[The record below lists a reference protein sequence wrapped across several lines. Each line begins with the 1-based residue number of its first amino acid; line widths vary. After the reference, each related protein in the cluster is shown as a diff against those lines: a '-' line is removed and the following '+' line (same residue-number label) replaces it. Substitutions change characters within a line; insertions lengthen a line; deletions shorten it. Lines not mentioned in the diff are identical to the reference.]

1 MTMKALR
8 TAMLAGGGGGAK
20 LAAGMN
26 RTQSV
31 ADGLVVTNVG
41 DDFEHTGLLICP
53 DTDSVL
59 YALAGCI
66 DPKKGWGRAN
76 ESWRVHETLGELGAP
91 QWFQLGDQDIALHL
105 RRLAL
110 LKEGLSLTEVTQY
123 LATAMNIEGVTVCP
137 ASDQTVRTQ
146 LDTNAGRLD
155 FQTYFVAQRCSPHV
169 NAIKFAIDT
178 NAKPSAAIA
187 DFVNSGID
195 CLIIAPSNPILSIA
209 PILAVP
215 GMGDLLQQSRCT
227 VAMSPIVD
235 GMALK
240 GPLAKLME
248 EFALE
253 VSAVG
258 WCRYMQDIYPGSID
272 YWVFDKRDRCREVEL
287 RALVPKPLFLDSII
301 TGPAHAG
308 ALIDQV
314 IAEVVSYV

>member
-1 MTMKALR
+1 MTLTALR
-8 TAMLAGGGGGAK
+8 TAVLAGGGGGAK

-26 RTQSV
+26 RAKCV

-66 DPKKGWGRAN
+66 DPQKGWGRAN

-110 LKEGLSLTEVTQY
+110 LKDGLSLTEITQY
-123 LATAMNIEGVTVCP
+123 LATALSIEGVTVCP
-137 ASDQTVRTQ
+137 ASDQMVRTQ
-146 LDTNAGRLD
+146 LDTSVGLLD
-155 FQTYFVAQRCSPHV
+155 FQTYFVAQRCAPRV
-169 NAIKFAIDT
+169 NALTFSIDPH
-178 NAKPSAAIA
+178 AKPSDAVA
-187 DFVNSGID
+187 DFVSRGID
-195 CLIIAPSNPILSIA
+195 CLIIAPSNPMLSIA

-215 GMGDLLQQSRCT
+215 GIGDLLQQSKCT

-248 EFALE
+248 EFGLE
-253 VSAVG
+253 VSVVG
-258 WCRYMQDIYPGSID
+258 WCRYMQGMYPGNID
-272 YWVFDKRDRCREVEL
+272 YWVFDERDRCRETEL
-287 RALVPKPLFLDSII
+287 RALVPNPLFFESII
-301 TGPAHAG
+301 NGPAHAG

-314 IAEVVSYV
+314 ITEVASYV